1 MTRPLS
7 KNIRQVSF
15 ALSAVLLAGSAQAEW
30 IPLGRSNNFRA
41 YLDSTSIQRNGDLAQ
56 IWQLMDFT
64 TARWMDEKTVI
75 WSLKNLIEYDCR
87 QPRFRTL
94 AAEAYSEQMGDG
106 RVMAKEQVPDPQWEN
121 FEPNGSAEKIR
132 QIACEKH

>member
-1 MTRPLS
+1 MTRLLS
-7 KNIRQVSF
+7 KNLRQAAA
-15 ALSAVLLAGSAQAEW
+15 ALAALLLAASAQAEW
-30 IPLGRSNNFRA
+30 VPLGRSNNFRA
-41 YLDSTSIQRNGDLAQ
+41 YLDPTSIQRHGDLAQ

-75 WSLKNLIEYDCR
+75 WSVKNLIEYDCR

-106 RVMAKEQVPDPQWEN
+106 RVMAKEHVPDPQWES

-132 QIACEKH
+132 QIACQQR